1 MKLLKKQW
9 FTFPIGILLLALLT
23 GTAFGEGYTIGLAMH
38 FMRDDYAINVVN
50 AVEEVAAKYAG
61 SKVVT
66 TDANAD
72 PQKQLTD
79 MENLVVQGVDAIIV
93 VPFDEKAIIP
103 AIEKA
108 NDKDIPIIAHYDH
121 SRCESA
127 HDSCREW

>member
-1 MKLLKKQW
+1 MKISKKQY
-9 FTFPIGILLLALLT
+9 FTFSVCVLLIALLT

-50 AVEEVAAKYAG
+50 AVKEIADKYPG
-61 SKVVT
+61 SKIIT

-79 MENLVVQGVDAIIV
+79 MENLVVQEVDAIIV
-93 VPFDEKAIIP
+93 VPFDEKAILP

-108 NDKDIPIIAHYDH
+108 NEKNIPIIAITFIPDAKDP
-121 SRCESA
+121 R
-127 HDSCREW
+127 